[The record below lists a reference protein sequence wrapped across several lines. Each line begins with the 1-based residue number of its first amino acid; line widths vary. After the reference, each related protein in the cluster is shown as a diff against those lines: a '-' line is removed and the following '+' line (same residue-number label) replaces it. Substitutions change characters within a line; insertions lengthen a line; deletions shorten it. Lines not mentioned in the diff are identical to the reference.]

1 MHTYYEA
8 TPRMSLSGALIC
20 GGTCLQKTKELTM
33 TVEGQR
39 DGSLD
44 TGSTPV
50 YSTSDQNSIFLSM
63 RYLRGSDV
71 WIEER
76 LSMTVLPGK

>member
-8 TPRMSLSGALIC
+8 TPEMSLSGALIS
-20 GGTCLQKTKELTM
+20 GGTCLQKAKELTT

-50 YSTSDQNSIFLSM
+50 YSTRPRSVYDHMIRFA
-63 RYLRGSDV
+63 V
-71 WIEER
+71 I
-76 LSMTVLPGK
+76 

>member
-8 TPRMSLSGALIC
+8 TPEMSLSGALIS
-20 GGTCLQKTKELTM
+20 GGTCLQKAKELTM

-50 YSTSDQNSIFLSM
+50 YSTQAADFSAAFFLF
-63 RYLRGSDV
+63 
-71 WIEER
+71 
-76 LSMTVLPGK
+76 

>member
-8 TPRMSLSGALIC
+8 TPEVSLSGALIS
-20 GGTCLQKTKELTM
+20 GGTCLQKAKELTT

-50 YSTSDQNSIFLSM
+50 YSTWRQRDLPSFLHFHVIPAVS
-63 RYLRGSDV
+63 
-71 WIEER
+71 
-76 LSMTVLPGK
+76 

>member
-8 TPRMSLSGALIC
+8 TPEVSLSGALIS
-20 GGTCLQKTKELTM
+20 GGTCLQKVKELTM

-50 YSTSDQNSIFLSM
+50 YSTFKSRGHDSLLFICSRSKM
-63 RYLRGSDV
+63 R
-71 WIEER
+71 ER
-76 LSMTVLPGK
+76 IT

>member
-8 TPRMSLSGALIC
+8 TPEVSLSGALIEK
-20 GGTCLQKTKELTM
+20 GTCLQKAEELTT

-39 DGSLD
+39 DGLLD

-50 YSTSDQNSIFLSM
+50 YSTL
-63 RYLRGSDV
+63 
-71 WIEER
+71 
-76 LSMTVLPGK
+76 

>member
-8 TPRMSLSGALIC
+8 TPEVSLSGALIS
-20 GGTCLQKTKELTM
+20 GGTCLQKAKELTM

-50 YSTSDQNSIFLSM
+50 YSTQAADFSAAFFL
-63 RYLRGSDV
+63 LRNML
-71 WIEER
+71 I
-76 LSMTVLPGK
+76 

>member
-8 TPRMSLSGALIC
+8 TPEVSLSGALIS
-20 GGTCLQKTKELTM
+20 GGTCLQKAKELTT

-50 YSTSDQNSIFLSM
+50 YSTKKAS
-63 RYLRGSDV
+63 
-71 WIEER
+71 
-76 LSMTVLPGK
+76 

>member
-8 TPRMSLSGALIC
+8 TPQMSLSGALVC

-50 YSTSDQNSIFLSM
+50 YSTKK
-63 RYLRGSDV
+63 
-71 WIEER
+71 
-76 LSMTVLPGK
+76 LPHLFSAAVFCFAWE